1 MYKYMLILI
10 MVFLMAAPSIGK
22 SSETDETL
30 FVIVTTEDPMTQLM
44 SMVLATQMTQKGKNT
59 EILLCGEAG
68 GLALMNSKEIFF
80 KPQNASP
87 QMLLKGLIKKGVKV
101 EICPPYLPNKEKTS
115 SDLIGGVS
123 VANPSKVA
131 DKLLRK
137 DIKILSY

>member
-1 MYKYMLILI
+1 MHKYMLILV
-10 MVFLMAAPSIGK
+10 MVFLMAAPTIGK
-22 SSETDETL
+22 SSETDDTL

-44 SMVLATQMTQKGKNT
+44 SMVLATKTTQKGKT
-59 EILLCGEAG
+59 AEILLCGEAG
-68 GLALMNSKEIFF
+68 ALALMTSKETFF
-80 KPQNASP
+80 KPQNKSP

-115 SDLIGGVS
+115 SDLLSGVF
-123 VANPSKVA
+123 VANPSEVA